1 MRIFHEGP
9 AGTWPMAIDH
19 TDSQLLGGFLELE
32 LDPEHEGFLEL
43 PMEASLWAD

>member
-9 AGTWPMAIDH
+9 AGPWSMAIDH

-32 LDPEHEGFLEL
+32 LDPELGGFLEL
-43 PMEASLWAD
+43 SMETSLWAD